1 MTTKQLHTSILS
13 LALLSGLACANAAP
27 GKTEPAQKPA
37 PAKRASDTSK
47 TRATGEKTS
56 ALTGSHVKQSYR
68 RQGQITD
75 GPNQVVVYDRA
86 MIERSGASSLGDF
99 LRQRNLGH

>member
-1 MTTKQLHTSILS
+1 MTAKQLHTSILS
-13 LALLSGLACANAAP
+13 LALLSGIAGAHAAP
-27 GKTEPAQKPA
+27 SKSPSAQKPA
-37 PAKRASDTSK
+37 PTKRASATGK
-47 TRATGEKTS
+47 TRTTGEKVD

-86 MIERSGASSLGDF
+86 MLERSGASSLGDF
-99 LRQRNLGH
+99 LRQRNVGH